1 MNIDLI
7 REISIEDKAISHF
20 SSFTLQQAFNAHHY
34 FELRFNHDQI
44 GEPGLITLDDSRD
57 FVGKTLSATFGHA
70 MGTLQKFSGL
80 VTKVELSQS
89 HGYHGVLIVS
99 GYSPTILIDRGP
111 DLGSYLDK
119 TLDDIVTLATNDTPQ
134 NDLRIV
140 SNATRKNPIDYV
152 IQYRE
157 SDFDFLNRLSGE
169 YYEWFYYDG
178 ENLNFGKPDQQ
189 KEVSLFYGR
198 DLHNLQYAMG
208 VAPIKNKRF
217 AYNPKQDEML
227 QAETSGNAEGRPD
240 LVHAINAS
248 NSMFSKT
255 FNQPASIRVENNNDI
270 TNHVEY
276 QEKANISKLLKVSAT
291 GDNPEVG
298 IGTIV
303 DITMSIKKDLSFNTE
318 SLGQFLVTSISHSID
333 ERGHY
338 QNTFEGVVSTTERLA
353 ADDFQRPNP
362 DMQLADVIDNNDPQG
377 SGRIKVKF
385 KWACQ
390 TNDVTEWLRVI
401 TPDAGSSESVSKN
414 RGLVFIPEIGDQ
426 VLVSFEEGNIARPIV
441 LGSVFHGKSGSG
453 GSSSNN
459 NKSITSKSGHTFTM
473 DDAGGMLLKDRSGLN
488 HISIDGTNAITVT
501 SDNNVTLQTGNVM
514 IIMDKENDKI
524 IIQAKNI
531 EIRAADDFKLTG
543 DGAPS
548 KNGSIEFQ
556 EKLSI
561 TSKNELFMV
570 GETSAKLNS
579 ESVNIVGSK
588 TFIDGK
594 PVKINS

>member
-99 GYSPTILIDRGP
+99 GYSPTILIDRGA

-390 TNDVTEWLRVI
+390 TNDVTEWLRVV

>member
-1 MNIDLI
+1 M
-7 REISIEDKAISHF
+7 
-20 SSFTLQQAFNAHHY
+20 
-34 FELRFNHDQI
+34 
-44 GEPGLITLDDSRD
+44 
-57 FVGKTLSATFGHA
+57 
-70 MGTLQKFSGL
+70 
-80 VTKVELSQS
+80 
-89 HGYHGVLIVS
+89 
-99 GYSPTILIDRGP
+99 IDRGP

-119 TLDDIVTLATNDTPQ
+119 TLDDIVMLATNDTPQ
-134 NDLRIV
+134 NDLRII
-140 SNATRKNPIDYV
+140 SNATRKNSIDYV

-217 AYNPKQDEML
+217 SYNPKQDEML

-255 FNQPASIRVENNNDI
+255 FNQPAAIRVENNNDI
-270 TNHVEY
+270 SNYVEN
-276 QEKANISKLLKVSAT
+276 QEKANISKLLKVNAT

-303 DITMSIKKDLSFNTE
+303 DITMSIKKDLSFNTK
-318 SLGQFLVTSISHSID
+318 SLGQFLVTSISHTID

-353 ADDFQRPNP
+353 ADDFERPNP
-362 DMQLADVIDNNDPQG
+362 DMQLADVVDNDDPQG

-441 LGSVFHGKSGSG
+441 LGSVFHGKNGSG

-548 KNGSIEFQ
+548 KNGSLEFQ
-556 EKLSI
+556 DKLSI

-579 ESVNIVGSK
+579 EAINIVGSK

>member
-1 MNIDLI
+1 MNINFNK
-7 REISIEDKAISHF
+7 EISIEGKVISHF
-20 SSFTLQQAFNAHHY
+20 SSFSLQQAFNAHHY
-34 FELRFNHDQI
+34 FELRFNHDQL
-44 GEPGLITLDDSRD
+44 GEPGLITLDDSRE
-57 FVGKTLSATFGHA
+57 FVGKTLTATFGYA
-70 MGTLQKFSGL
+70 MASLQKFSGL

-119 TLDDIVTLATNDTPQ
+119 TLDDIVTLATNDTPE

-157 SDFDFLNRLSGE
+157 SDFEFLNRLSGE

-178 ENLNFGKPDQQ
+178 ESLNFGKPDQQ

-217 AYNPKQDEML
+217 TYNPKQDEML
-227 QAETSGNAEGRPD
+227 QGETTGKADGRPD

-255 FNQPASIRVENNNDI
+255 FNQPATIRVENNSDI
-270 TNHVEY
+270 STHVEN
-276 QEKANISKLLKVSAT
+276 QEKANISKLLKVNAT

-303 DITMSIKKDLSFNTE
+303 DVAMSIKKDLSFNTE
-318 SLGQFLVTSISHSID
+318 SLGQFLVTSIKHTID

-338 QNTFEGVVSTTERLA
+338 LNSFEGVVSTTERLA
-353 ADDFQRPNP
+353 ADGYQRPDP
-362 DMQLADVIDNNDPQG
+362 DMQLADVVENNDPQG
-377 SGRIKVKF
+377 TGRIKVKF

-426 VLVSFEEGNIARPIV
+426 VLVTFEEGNIARPIV

-459 NKSITSKSGHTFTM
+459 NKSITSKSGHTVQLN
-473 DDAGGMLLKDRSGLN
+473 DGGGITIKDKTGGN
-488 HISIDGTNAITVT
+488 HIVVDGDNRVTVT
-501 SDNNVTLQTGNVM
+501 ASQTIVMTNGSSSITLA
-514 IIMDKENDKI
+514 KDKI
-524 IIQAKNI
+524 TIHADQI
-531 EIRAADDFKLTG
+531 EIAQK
-543 DGAPS
+543 DGAKSS
-548 KNGSIEFQ
+548 KIDINGIA
-556 EKLSI
+556 
-561 TSKNELFMV
+561 TN
-570 GETSAKLNS
+570 
-579 ESVNIVGSK
+579 VN
-588 TFIDGK
+588 TTDM
-594 PVKINS
+594 KINSTTNVITGANNTITGTNHVTGGNTKIDGGDVFIN